1 MAGIFLF
8 GLAALFT
15 LKIELLPAI
24 DIPRL
29 TVVTAYSSGSA
40 AETENLITLNVEEA
54 LSAVNGVNSVRSV
67 SLSEMSITELS
78 FNYGYSLNRAVIDIR
93 KKLDFIKNKL
103 PREAERPVIIRAP
116 DAAGTILTIAAVNT
130 GLPERFFAQEIRKN
144 IKGALKRT
152 AGVSSVT
159 IKGLRQRQIH
169 IKTKPEKLKAHNLT
183 ITELSRLI
191 SSHNA
196 SYPAGMIKL
205 KNTEIPVKINA
216 AITNIHILRNLPLQS
231 GNNGAVVQ
239 LKDIAAVT
247 YGKERPAD
255 FASLNSKPVVLLKT
269 CKRFRANTLDVCRH
283 AFTTINN
290 LKQKYENK
298 IRFTITYNQADYISR
313 SLKQLIAALL
323 IGILLGFAVLYLFFR
338 DLATAL
344 LITAVIPLSFFI
356 IFLLMYIFNITINLI
371 TLGGMALGAG
381 MVIDASILAVYALSG
396 IDFSR
401 KNIIDAMLHKLKV
414 IFPSIFTSV
423 LSTIAV
429 FIPVIF
435 LKGLIS
441 EVFRDMALVI
451 IFSLSASLIISMSF
465 IPLLFYLFNTR
476 FAFFKKKISFTA
488 HNRAA
493 LFWSDQ
499 AGKIKKNI
507 FLKTVLICILFISF
521 SVFIVIDK
529 KIIPFCET
537 NVMKIKTKL
546 PASVNINTARRAE
559 KELAEQLLKKET
571 IKHIFSTCGRKDKN
585 ITALNKLK
593 DKNIIDTKIIYKG
606 NYKKIKKTVTGIIKA
621 HFRKEYPAALIT
633 ITPRQPPFTQTLQVN
648 EQEKYITVSK
658 RRELNRLLYSNQQ
671 QNKNLTELEK
681 KEFIKFN
688 NIKTASLQITKIF
701 CARELAAHIKGDKN
715 NYIIAGNNKIP
726 LKIWSGAD
734 QLDDLQNIPIKNR
747 QGHYTYLG
755 NISHTYSKMVPK
767 ALFRVNGQ
775 AAALLNKKQAAVLKK
790 KEADSDRFRLMDSLN
805 QRDIE
810 QSYQNFIISFLISL
824 FLVYMVL
831 AVQFNSFK
839 KPFYIFLQLLPC
851 LSAAAWA
858 LFLT

>member
-1 MAGIFLF
+1 MKIIRFLLKNYVFSVLLMAGIFLF

-507 FLKTVLICILFISF
+507 SIGDALLLLTRMEEIPFNPKLHKVRRVTKDDYKHFVKESIAYDNEDIREKIYNLPPYSVVHADEGLRFLMASDWNKSENKELKKIVGQCRTKHLIFLICIPSF
-521 SVFIVIDK
+521 SWVDK
-529 KIIPFCET
+529 KYRNDMCNYWIRLVMRGTAIISVPNLGEVVDPWDMKLFSKYLGSYTHISTIEEIEKRIKKLLKHP
-537 NVMKIKTKL
+537 NVRDRINIPKVSKALYKYYLEFRDMRALSKKNNEEKYVDKKDELAILLYTLMHYDPGPNVKRTFSYKDLKHYLKHPVKGDIMFTSRQIINKCRGIRKEIKNFNELAKQKL
-546 PASVNINTARRAE
+546 SLKKKMEKME
-559 KELAEQLLKKET
+559 KELYQPKNKE
-571 IKHIFSTCGRKDKN
+571 K
-585 ITALNKLK
+585 
-593 DKNIIDTKIIYKG
+593 
-606 NYKKIKKTVTGIIKA
+606 
-621 HFRKEYPAALIT
+621 
-633 ITPRQPPFTQTLQVN
+633 
-648 EQEKYITVSK
+648 
-658 RRELNRLLYSNQQ
+658 
-671 QNKNLTELEK
+671 
-681 KEFIKFN
+681 N
-688 NIKTASLQITKIF
+688 NI
-701 CARELAAHIKGDKN
+701 D
-715 NYIIAGNNKIP
+715 P
-726 LKIWSGAD
+726 LTGMK
-734 QLDDLQNIPIKNR
+734 
-747 QGHYTYLG
+747 
-755 NISHTYSKMVPK
+755 
-767 ALFRVNGQ
+767 
-775 AAALLNKKQAAVLKK
+775 LN
-790 KEADSDRFRLMDSLN
+790 
-805 QRDIE
+805 
-810 QSYQNFIISFLISL
+810 
-824 FLVYMVL
+824 
-831 AVQFNSFK
+831 
-839 KPFYIFLQLLPC
+839 
-851 LSAAAWA
+851 
-858 LFLT
+858 